1 MLHGRCRYLLVDD
14 FDKNIAEGFLRMY
27 GFNDEKIELVWNHFG
42 GKPVYP
48 VEAIKVKARGDDL
61 RKFCDEMLQ
70 IRKNQ
75 IRLLL
80 NNVKRGKF
88 DIELKDV
95 VDVLR
100 LFEKKEVIEDFE
112 MTNAVEFLIENNVL
126 FFDPVKGILRP
137 QSRLDPLA
145 FRLVIRVLR

>member
-1 MLHGRCRYLLVDD
+1 
-14 FDKNIAEGFLRMY
+14 
-27 GFNDEKIELVWNHFG
+27 
-42 GKPVYP
+42 
-48 VEAIKVKARGDDL
+48 
-61 RKFCDEMLQ
+61 
-70 IRKNQ
+70 
-75 IRLLL
+75 L

-137 QSRLDPLA
+137 QSRLDLLA
-145 FRLVIRVLR
+145 IRLVIRVLR